1 MQSWPLLHNE
11 MKRLFDIL
19 FSAVLI
25 LVLLPLGMVVSIW
38 IVLDDFGSPFFVQQ
52 RVGLN
57 GRNFGLLKFRSM
69 RKNAES
75 KGQLTVGMKDNRITR
90 SGYFIRKYKIDEL
103 PQLVN
108 VFLGEMSVVGPRPE
122 VPKYVLLY
130 NEEQQNVLSIKPG
143 ITDFASI
150 EYVRENELLS
160 QSPNPEKTYIEEIM
174 PAKLALNLKYVREQS
189 FLTDMK
195 IILRTIKAIL

>member
-1 MQSWPLLHNE
+1 
-11 MKRLFDIL
+11 MKRLFDIV
-19 FSAVLI
+19 FSLALI
-25 LVLLPLGMVVSIW
+25 VVLLPVGIVVSIW

-52 RVGLN
+52 RVGL
-57 GRNFGLLKFRSM
+57 GGKNFGLLKFRSM

-122 VPKYVLLY
+122 VPKYVSLY
-130 NEEQQNVLSIKPG
+130 DEEQQNVLSIKPG

-160 QSPNPEKTYIEEIM
+160 ASSDPEKTYIEEIM
-174 PAKLALNLKYVREQS
+174 PAKLELNLKYLREQS

-195 IILRTIKAIL
+195 IILQTIKAIL

>member
-1 MQSWPLLHNE
+1 
-11 MKRLFDIL
+11 MKRLFDIF
-19 FSAVLI
+19 FSLALI
-25 LVLLPLGMVVSIW
+25 VVFLPVGIVVSIW

-52 RVGLN
+52 RVGI
-57 GRNFGLLKFRSM
+57 GGKNFGLLKFRSM

-90 SGYFIRKYKIDEL
+90 SGYFIRKYKVDEL

-160 QSPNPEKTYIEEIM
+160 ASSDPEKTYIEEIM
-174 PAKLALNLKYVREQS
+174 PAKLELNLKYLREQS

-195 IILRTIKAIL
+195 IILQTIKAIL

>member
-1 MQSWPLLHNE
+1 
-11 MKRLFDIL
+11 MKRLFDIV
-19 FSAVLI
+19 FSLTLI
-25 LVLLPLGMVVSIW
+25 ILLLPVGIVVSIW

-52 RVGLN
+52 RVGL
-57 GRNFGLLKFRSM
+57 GGKNFGLLKFRSM

-160 QSPNPEKTYIEEIM
+160 ASSDPEKTYIEEIM
-174 PAKLALNLKYVREQS
+174 PAKLELNLKYLREQS

-195 IILRTIKAIL
+195 IILQTIKAIL

>member
-1 MQSWPLLHNE
+1 
-11 MKRLFDIL
+11 MKRLFDIC
-19 FSAVLI
+19 FSLALI
-25 LVLLPLGMVVSIW
+25 IVLLPLAIVVSLW
-38 IVLDDFGSPFFVQQ
+38 IVFDDFGSPFFVQQ
-52 RVGLN
+52 RVGL
-57 GRNFGLLKFRSM
+57 GGKNFGLLKFRSM

-90 SGYFIRKYKIDEL
+90 SGYVIRKYKIDEL
-103 PQLVN
+103 PQLIN

-150 EYVRENELLS
+150 EYVRENELLIAS
-160 QSPNPEKTYIEEIM
+160 SNPEKTYIEEIM
-174 PAKLALNLKYVREQS
+174 PAKLALNLKYLREQS

-195 IILRTIKAIL
+195 IILQTIKAIL

>member
-1 MQSWPLLHNE
+1 
-11 MKRLFDIL
+11 MKRLFDIC
-19 FSAVLI
+19 FSLALI
-25 LVLLPLGMVVSIW
+25 IVLLPLAFVVSLW
-38 IVLDDFGSPFFVQQ
+38 IVFDDFGSPFFVQQ

-57 GRNFGLLKFRSM
+57 GKNFGLLKFRSM
-69 RKNAES
+69 RKNAEA
-75 KGQLTVGMKDNRITR
+75 KGQLTVGMKDSRITR

-130 NEEQQNVLSIKPG
+130 NEAQQNVLSIKPG

-160 QSPNPEKTYIEEIM
+160 ASSDPEKTYIEEIM
-174 PAKLALNLKYVREQS
+174 PAKLELNLKYLREQS

-195 IILRTIKAIL
+195 IILQTIKAIL

>member
-1 MQSWPLLHNE
+1 
-11 MKRLFDIL
+11 MKRAFDIL
-19 FSAVLI
+19 FSATLI
-25 LVLLPLGMVVSIW
+25 VVLLPLGIIVCLW
-38 IVLDDFGSPFFVQQ
+38 IVFDDFGSPFFVQQ
-52 RVGLN
+52 RVGL
-57 GRNFGLLKFRSM
+57 GGKNFGLIKFRSM

-90 SGYFIRKYKIDEL
+90 SGYYIRKYKIDEL

-122 VPKYVLLY
+122 VPKYVSLY
-130 NEEQQNVLSIKPG
+130 NEKQKNVLNIKPG

-160 QSPNPEKTYIEEIM
+160 VSSDPEKTYIEEIM
-174 PAKLALNLKYVREQS
+174 PAKLELNLKYLREQS

-195 IILRTIKAIL
+195 IILQTIKAIL

>member
-1 MQSWPLLHNE
+1 
-11 MKRLFDIL
+11 MKRAFDIL
-19 FSAVLI
+19 FSATLI
-25 LVLLPLGMVVSIW
+25 TLLLPLGIIVCLW
-38 IVLDDFGSPFFVQQ
+38 IVFDDFGSPFFVQQ
-52 RVGLN
+52 RVGL
-57 GRNFGLLKFRSM
+57 GGKNFGLIKFRSM

-90 SGYFIRKYKIDEL
+90 SGYYIRKYKIDEL

-122 VPKYVLLY
+122 VPKYVSLY
-130 NEEQQNVLSIKPG
+130 NEKQKNVLNIKPG

-160 QSPNPEKTYIEEIM
+160 VSSDPEKTYIEEIM
-174 PAKLALNLKYVREQS
+174 PAKLELNLKYLREQS

-195 IILRTIKAIL
+195 IILQTIKAIL

>member
-1 MQSWPLLHNE
+1 

-19 FSAVLI
+19 FSATLIFVLF
-25 LVLLPLGMVVSIW
+25 PLGIVVSIW
-38 IVLDDFGSPFFVQQ
+38 IVLDDFGSPFFIQQ
-52 RVGLN
+52 RVGLH
-57 GRNFGLLKFRSM
+57 GKNFGLLKFRSM

-174 PAKLALNLKYVREQS
+174 PAKLSLNLKYVREQS

-195 IILRTIKAIL
+195 IILQTVKAIF

>member
-1 MQSWPLLHNE
+1 
-11 MKRLFDIL
+11 MKRLFDIC
-19 FSAVLI
+19 FSLALI
-25 LVLLPLGMVVSIW
+25 IVLLPLAIVVSLW
-38 IVLDDFGSPFFVQQ
+38 IVFDDFGSPFFVQQ
-52 RVGLN
+52 RVGL
-57 GRNFGLLKFRSM
+57 GGKNFGLLKFRSM
-69 RKNAES
+69 KKNAEA

-90 SGYFIRKYKIDEL
+90 SGYFIRKFKIDEL

-160 QSPNPEKTYIEEIM
+160 ASSDPEKTYVEEIM
-174 PAKLALNLKYVREQS
+174 PAKLELNLKYLREQS

-195 IILRTIKAIL
+195 IILQTIKAIL

>member
-1 MQSWPLLHNE
+1 
-11 MKRLFDIL
+11 MKRLFDII

-25 LVLLPLGMVVSIW
+25 LVLLPLGIVVSIW

-57 GRNFGLLKFRSM
+57 GKNFGLLKFRSM

-130 NEEQQNVLSIKPG
+130 NEAQQNVLSIKPG

-160 QSPNPEKTYIEEIM
+160 QSPNPEQTYIKEIM
-174 PAKLALNLKYVREQS
+174 PAKLELNLKYVREQS

-195 IILRTIKAIL
+195 IILQTIKAIL

>member
-1 MQSWPLLHNE
+1 
-11 MKRLFDIL
+11 MKRLFDIV
-19 FSAVLI
+19 FSLALI
-25 LVLLPLGMVVSIW
+25 VVLLPVGIVVSIW

-52 RVGLN
+52 RVGL
-57 GRNFGLLKFRSM
+57 GGKNFGLLKFRSM

-122 VPKYVLLY
+122 VPKYVSLY
-130 NEEQQNVLSIKPG
+130 NKEQQKVLSIKPG

-160 QSPNPEKTYIEEIM
+160 ASSDPEKTYIEEIM
-174 PAKLALNLKYVREQS
+174 PAKLELNLKYLREQS

-195 IILRTIKAIL
+195 IILQTIKAIL

>member
-1 MQSWPLLHNE
+1 

-19 FSAVLI
+19 FSATLI
-25 LVLLPLGMVVSIW
+25 LVLFPLGIVVSIW

-57 GRNFGLLKFRSM
+57 GKNFGLLKFRSM

-195 IILRTIKAIL
+195 IILQTIKAIL

>member
-1 MQSWPLLHNE
+1 
-11 MKRLFDIL
+11 MKRFFDVL
-19 FSAVLI
+19 FSGVLI
-25 LVLLPLGMVVSIW
+25 IVLVPLGIVVSIL

-57 GRNFGLLKFRSM
+57 GKNFGLLKFRSM

-160 QSPNPEKTYIEEIM
+160 ASSDPEETYIKEIM
-174 PAKLALNLKYVREQS
+174 PAKLELNLKYLREQS

-195 IILRTIKAIL
+195 IILQTIKAIL

>member
-1 MQSWPLLHNE
+1 
-11 MKRLFDIL
+11 MKRFFDVL
-19 FSAVLI
+19 FSGVLI
-25 LVLLPLGMVVSIW
+25 IVLVPLGIVVSIW
-38 IVLDDFGSPFFVQQ
+38 IILDDFGSPFFMQQ

-57 GRNFGLLKFRSM
+57 GKNFGLLKFRSM

-160 QSPNPEKTYIEEIM
+160 QSPHPEKTYIEEIM

-195 IILRTIKAIL
+195 IILQTVKAIL

>member
-1 MQSWPLLHNE
+1 
-11 MKRLFDIL
+11 MKRLFDIC
-19 FSAVLI
+19 FSFALI
-25 LVLLPLGMVVSIW
+25 IVLLPLAIVVSLW
-38 IVLDDFGSPFFVQQ
+38 IVFDDFGSPFFVQQ
-52 RVGLN
+52 RVGLGGN
-57 GRNFGLLKFRSM
+57 NFGLLKFRSM
-69 RKNAES
+69 KKNAES

-90 SGYFIRKYKIDEL
+90 SGYVIRKYKIDEL

-122 VPKYVLLY
+122 VHKYVLLY
-130 NEEQQNVLSIKPG
+130 NEEHQNVLSIKPG

-160 QSPNPEKTYIEEIM
+160 ASSDPEKTYIEEIM
-174 PAKLALNLKYVREQS
+174 PAKLELNLKYLREQS

-195 IILRTIKAIL
+195 IILQTIKAIL

>member
-1 MQSWPLLHNE
+1 
-11 MKRLFDIL
+11 MKRFFDVL
-19 FSAVLI
+19 FSGVLI
-25 LVLLPLGMVVSIW
+25 IVLVPLGIVVSIL

-57 GRNFGLLKFRSM
+57 GKNFGLLKFRSM

-160 QSPNPEKTYIEEIM
+160 ASSDPEETYIKEIM

-195 IILRTIKAIL
+195 IILQTIKAIL

>member
-1 MQSWPLLHNE
+1 

-19 FSAVLI
+19 FSAVLM

>member
-1 MQSWPLLHNE
+1 
-11 MKRLFDIL
+11 MKRLFDMV
-19 FSAVLI
+19 FSLALI
-25 LVLLPLGMVVSIW
+25 VVLLPVGFVVSIW

-52 RVGLN
+52 RVGL
-57 GRNFGLLKFRSM
+57 GGKNFGLLKFRSM

-75 KGQLTVGMKDNRITR
+75 KGQLTVGMKDKRITR

-160 QSPNPEKTYIEEIM
+160 ASSDPEKTYIEEIM
-174 PAKLALNLKYVREQS
+174 PAKLELNLKYLREQS

-195 IILRTIKAIL
+195 IILQTIKAIL

>member
-1 MQSWPLLHNE
+1 
-11 MKRLFDIL
+11 MKRLFDIC
-19 FSAVLI
+19 FSLGLI
-25 LVLLPLGMVVSIW
+25 IVLLPLAFVVSLW
-38 IVLDDFGSPFFVQQ
+38 IVFDDFGSPFFVQQ
-52 RVGLN
+52 RVGL
-57 GRNFGLLKFRSM
+57 GGKNFGLLKFRSM

-75 KGQLTVGMKDNRITR
+75 KGQLTVGMKDSRITR

-130 NEEQQNVLSIKPG
+130 NEAQQNVLSIKPG

-160 QSPNPEKTYIEEIM
+160 ASSDPEKTYIEEIM
-174 PAKLALNLKYVREQS
+174 PAKLELNLKYLREQS

-195 IILRTIKAIL
+195 IILQTIKAIL

>member
-1 MQSWPLLHNE
+1 
-11 MKRLFDIL
+11 
-19 FSAVLI
+19 
-25 LVLLPLGMVVSIW
+25 MVVSIW
-38 IVLDDFGSPFFVQQ
+38 IILDDFGSPFFIQQ
-52 RVGLN
+52 RVGL
-57 GRNFGLLKFRSM
+57 GGKNFGLLKFRSM
-69 RKNAES
+69 RKNAEA
-75 KGQLTVGMKDNRITR
+75 KGQLTVGIKDNRITR

-160 QSPNPEKTYIEEIM
+160 QSPHPEKTYIEEIM
-174 PAKLALNLKYVREQS
+174 PAKLELNLKYLREQS

-195 IILRTIKAIL
+195 IILQTIKAIL

>member
-1 MQSWPLLHNE
+1 
-11 MKRLFDIL
+11 MKRFFDVL
-19 FSAVLI
+19 FSGVLI
-25 LVLLPLGMVVSIW
+25 VVLIPLGMVVSIW

-52 RVGLN
+52 RVGL
-57 GRNFGLLKFRSM
+57 GGKNFGLLKFRSM
-69 RKNAES
+69 KKNAES

-103 PQLVN
+103 PQLIN

-160 QSPNPEKTYIEEIM
+160 ASSDPEKTYIEDIM
-174 PAKLALNLKYVREQS
+174 PAKLELNLKYLREQS

-195 IILRTIKAIL
+195 IILQTIKAIL

>member
-1 MQSWPLLHNE
+1 
-11 MKRLFDIL
+11 MKRLFDIC
-19 FSAVLI
+19 FSFALI
-25 LVLLPLGMVVSIW
+25 IVLLPLAIVVSLW
-38 IVLDDFGSPFFVQQ
+38 IVFDDFGSPFFVQQ
-52 RVGLN
+52 RVGL
-57 GRNFGLLKFRSM
+57 GGKNFGLLKFRSM
-69 RKNAES
+69 KKNAES

-90 SGYFIRKYKIDEL
+90 SGYVIRKYKIDEL

-160 QSPNPEKTYIEEIM
+160 ASSDPEKTYIEEIM
-174 PAKLALNLKYVREQS
+174 PAKLELNLKYLREQS

-195 IILRTIKAIL
+195 IILQTIKAIL

>member
-195 IILRTIKAIL
+195 IILQTIKAIL

>member
-1 MQSWPLLHNE
+1 
-11 MKRLFDIL
+11 MKRFFDVL
-19 FSAVLI
+19 FSAVLVI
-25 LVLLPLGMVVSIW
+25 VLLPLGIVVSIL

-57 GRNFGLLKFRSM
+57 GKNFGLLKFRSM

-160 QSPNPEKTYIEEIM
+160 ASSNPEKTYIEEIM

-195 IILRTIKAIL
+195 IILQTVKAIL

>member
-1 MQSWPLLHNE
+1 
-11 MKRLFDIL
+11 MKRLFDIC
-19 FSAVLI
+19 FSLALI
-25 LVLLPLGMVVSIW
+25 IVLLPLAIVVSLW
-38 IVLDDFGSPFFVQQ
+38 IVFDDFGSPFFVQQ

-69 RKNAES
+69 RKNAEA
-75 KGQLTVGMKDNRITR
+75 KGQLTVGIKDNRITR

-160 QSPNPEKTYIEEIM
+160 QSPHPEKTYIEEIM
-174 PAKLALNLKYVREQS
+174 PAKLELNLKYLREQS

-195 IILRTIKAIL
+195 IILQTIKAIL

>member
-1 MQSWPLLHNE
+1 
-11 MKRLFDIL
+11 MKRLFDIC
-19 FSAVLI
+19 FSLGLI
-25 LVLLPLGMVVSIW
+25 IVLLPLAIVVSLW
-38 IVLDDFGSPFFVQQ
+38 IVFDDFGSPFFVQQ

-160 QSPNPEKTYIEEIM
+160 ASSDPEKTYIEEIM
-174 PAKLALNLKYVREQS
+174 PAKLALNLKYLREQS

-195 IILRTIKAIL
+195 IILQTIKAIL

>member
-1 MQSWPLLHNE
+1 
-11 MKRLFDIL
+11 MKRFFDVL
-19 FSAVLI
+19 FSGVLI
-25 LVLLPLGMVVSIW
+25 IVLLPLGIVVSIW
-38 IVLDDFGSPFFVQQ
+38 IMLDDFGSPFFIQQ

-57 GRNFGLLKFRSM
+57 GKNFGLLKFRSM

-130 NEEQQNVLSIKPG
+130 NEEQQTVLSIKPG

-174 PAKLALNLKYVREQS
+174 PAKLELNLKYVREQS

-195 IILRTIKAIL
+195 IILQTIKAIL

>member
-1 MQSWPLLHNE
+1 
-11 MKRLFDIL
+11 MKRFFDVL
-19 FSAVLI
+19 FSAVLV
-25 LVLLPLGMVVSIW
+25 LVLLPLGIVVSIL

-57 GRNFGLLKFRSM
+57 GKNFGLLKFRSM

-90 SGYFIRKYKIDEL
+90 SGYFIRKFKIDEL
-103 PQLVN
+103 PQMVN
-108 VFLGEMSVVGPRPE
+108 VFMGEMSVVGPRPE

-160 QSPNPEKTYIEEIM
+160 ASSNPEKTYIEEIM

-195 IILRTIKAIL
+195 IILQTVKAIL

>member
-1 MQSWPLLHNE
+1 
-11 MKRLFDIL
+11 MKRLFDIC
-19 FSAVLI
+19 FSLALI
-25 LVLLPLGMVVSIW
+25 IVLLPLAIVVSLW
-38 IVLDDFGSPFFVQQ
+38 IVFDDFGSPFFVQQ
-52 RVGLN
+52 RVGL
-57 GRNFGLLKFRSM
+57 GGKNFGLLKFRSM
-69 RKNAES
+69 KKNAES

-103 PQLVN
+103 PQLIN

-122 VPKYVLLY
+122 VLKYVLMY

-160 QSPNPEKTYIEEIM
+160 ASSDPEKTYIEDIM
-174 PAKLALNLKYVREQS
+174 PAKLELNLKYLREQS

-195 IILRTIKAIL
+195 IILQTIKAIL

>member
-1 MQSWPLLHNE
+1 
-11 MKRLFDIL
+11 MKRLFDMV
-19 FSAVLI
+19 FSLALLV
-25 LVLLPLGMVVSIW
+25 VLLPVGIVVSIW

-52 RVGLN
+52 RVGL
-57 GRNFGLLKFRSM
+57 GGKNFGLLKFRSM

-90 SGYFIRKYKIDEL
+90 SGYFIRKFKIDEL

-122 VPKYVLLY
+122 VPKYVSLY

-160 QSPNPEKTYIEEIM
+160 ASSDPEKTYIEEIM
-174 PAKLALNLKYVREQS
+174 PAKLELNLKYLREQS

-195 IILRTIKAIL
+195 IILQTIKAIL

>member
-1 MQSWPLLHNE
+1 
-11 MKRLFDIL
+11 MKRLFDMV
-19 FSAVLI
+19 FSLALI
-25 LVLLPLGMVVSIW
+25 VVLLPVGFVVSIW

-52 RVGLN
+52 RVGL
-57 GRNFGLLKFRSM
+57 GGKNFGLLKFRSM

-108 VFLGEMSVVGPRPE
+108 VLLGEMSVVGPRPE

-150 EYVRENELLS
+150 VYVRENELLS
-160 QSPNPEKTYIEEIM
+160 ASSDPEKTYIEEIM
-174 PAKLALNLKYVREQS
+174 PAKLELNLKYLREQS
-189 FLTDMK
+189 FRTDMK
-195 IILRTIKAIL
+195 IILQTIKAIL

>member
-1 MQSWPLLHNE
+1 
-11 MKRLFDIL
+11 MKRLFDIC
-19 FSAVLI
+19 FSLALI
-25 LVLLPLGMVVSIW
+25 IVLLPLAIVVSLW
-38 IVLDDFGSPFFVQQ
+38 IVFDDFGSPFFVQQ
-52 RVGLN
+52 RVGL
-57 GRNFGLLKFRSM
+57 GGKNFGLLKFRSM
-69 RKNAES
+69 KKNAES

-103 PQLVN
+103 PQLIN
-108 VFLGEMSVVGPRPE
+108 VFLGEMSLVGPRPE

-160 QSPNPEKTYIEEIM
+160 ASSDPEKTYIEEIM
-174 PAKLALNLKYVREQS
+174 PAKLELNLKYLREQS

-195 IILRTIKAIL
+195 IILQTIKAIL

>member
-1 MQSWPLLHNE
+1 
-11 MKRLFDIL
+11 MKRFFDIF
-19 FSAVLI
+19 FSLALI
-25 LVLLPLGMVVSIW
+25 VVLLPVGFVVSVW

-52 RVGLN
+52 RVGL
-57 GRNFGLLKFRSM
+57 GGKNFGLLKFRSM
-69 RKNAES
+69 RKNSES

-160 QSPNPEKTYIEEIM
+160 ASSNPEKTYIEEIM
-174 PAKLALNLKYVREQS
+174 PAKLELNLKYLREQS

-195 IILRTIKAIL
+195 IILQTIKAIL

>member
-1 MQSWPLLHNE
+1 
-11 MKRLFDIL
+11 MKRLFDIF
-19 FSAVLI
+19 FSLALM
-25 LVLLPLGMVVSIW
+25 LVLLPVGFVVSIW

-52 RVGLN
+52 RVGL
-57 GRNFGLLKFRSM
+57 GGQNFGLLKFRSM

-75 KGQLTVGMKDNRITR
+75 KGQLTVGMKDSRITR

-160 QSPNPEKTYIEEIM
+160 ASSDPEKTYIDEIM
-174 PAKLALNLKYVREQS
+174 PAKLELNLKYLREQS

-195 IILRTIKAIL
+195 IILQTIKAIL

>member
-1 MQSWPLLHNE
+1 
-11 MKRLFDIL
+11 MKRLFDII

-25 LVLLPLGMVVSIW
+25 LVLLPFGIVVSIW

-57 GRNFGLLKFRSM
+57 GKNFGLLKFRSM

-130 NEEQQNVLSIKPG
+130 NEAQQNVLSIKPG

-160 QSPNPEKTYIEEIM
+160 QSPNPEQTYIKEIM
-174 PAKLALNLKYVREQS
+174 PAKLELNLKYVREQS

-195 IILRTIKAIL
+195 IILQTIKAIL

>member
-1 MQSWPLLHNE
+1 

-19 FSAVLI
+19 FSSALI
-25 LVLLPLGMVVSIW
+25 IVLLPLGIVVSLW
-38 IVLDDFGSPFFVQQ
+38 IILDDFGSPFFVQQ
-52 RVGLN
+52 RVGL
-57 GRNFGLLKFRSM
+57 GGKNFGLLKFRSM
-69 RKNAES
+69 RKNSES

-90 SGYFIRKYKIDEL
+90 SGYFIRKFKIDEL
-103 PQLVN
+103 PQMVN

-160 QSPNPEKTYIEEIM
+160 ASSDPEKTYIEEIM
-174 PAKLALNLKYVREQS
+174 PAKLELNLKYLREQS
-189 FLTDMK
+189 FLTDIK
-195 IILRTIKAIL
+195 IILQTIKAIL